1 LDVDKLK
8 QWMALAQKM
17 QGSENFWDTIFND
30 EYANEFI
37 KKQAQS
43 FHQSTNQQ
51 QQEHHRHQED
61 PHHHKEFPLL
71 DLYIIDNKLIILF
84 QLPGARKEDI
94 HLSYSGNIIV
104 IRGKIHPP
112 FDHHV
117 PKHSELYYGSFERKV
132 QLPITCDQHNILAK
146 FEDGILSVSLVITK
160 SDEEKIP
167 IN

>member
-1 LDVDKLK
+1 MDIDKLK

-37 KKQAQS
+37 KKQAKS
-43 FHQSTNQQ
+43 FQQTTNHHP
-51 QQEHHRHQED
+51 QEQARHQED
-61 PHHHKEFPLL
+61 MHHQKEFPLL

-84 QLPGARKEDI
+84 QLPGAKKEDI
-94 HLSYSGNIIV
+94 HLSYSANIIV

-117 PKHSELYYGSFERKV
+117 AKHSELFYGSFERKV
-132 QLPITCDQHNILAK
+132 QLPITCDQNNILAK
-146 FEDGILSVSLVITK
+146 FEDGILSVSLVITE

-167 IN
+167 IA